1 MDPRIENLKSTTFF
15 GKRLRRRQIADIQ
28 TTVSLYPGLSRR
40 ELGSTIYDLRAS
52 GLVHAERRLPG
63 AGLPSDAGAVG
74 GAGHSEASGEA
85 GIDAPGSAEAAG
97 RARVRGAG
105 GGGHRGLERVGR
117 SASLP
122 WLPTAVR
129 APLAVLPAGRAGP
142 SAGLPS
148 VHGRRDARRN
158 CLAGTRG
165 SAGGSGSGRSGS
177 GRSAWNGWSVTA
189 GSCSFRGCG

>member
-15 GKRLRRRQIADIQ
+15 G
-28 TTVSLYPGLSRR
+28 
-40 ELGSTIYDLRAS
+40 DLRAS

-74 GAGHSEASGEA
+74 GAGHPEASGEA

-97 RARVRGAG
+97 GARVRGAG
-105 GGGHRGLERVGR
+105 GGDRVRAGGVGAAFAAVGDGSGGHRGLEWVGR

-142 SAGLPS
+142 PAGLPS
-148 VHGRRDARRN
+148 VHGRRDATALPGRVDR
-158 CLAGTRG
+158 LGGAGEAPG
-165 SAGGSGSGRSGS
+165 MGGL
-177 GRSAWNGWSVTA
+177 
-189 GSCSFRGCG
+189 